1 MTEKSLITIPNFLSR
16 QSCTMVY
23 VNLLIQ
29 QTALELFF
37 CLMQPEDYKI
47 PRCQLLDYK
56 EAISNRI

>member
-1 MTEKSLITIPNFLSR
+1 MTEKSLITVQNFLSR
-16 QSCTMVY
+16 RSCTTFCF
-23 VNLLIQ
+23 NLLFQ
-29 QTALELFF
+29 QTALELSF